1 MSKYYASMRFPLK
14 PPGNRNHTIFSTE
27 CVLSYVNDL
36 KSQGYDVFI
45 EEQNDDEIV
54 VKIIFNCEITE

>member
-14 PPGNRNHTIFSTE
+14 PPGNRNHTVFSKE
-27 CVLSYVNDL
+27 CVLSYVNEL
-36 KSQGYDVFI
+36 KSQGYDISI

>member
-1 MSKYYASMRFPLK
+1 MRFPLK
-14 PPGNRNHTIFSTE
+14 PPGNRNYTVFSKE

-36 KSQGYDVFI
+36 KSQGYDVSI